1 VGKTLST
8 TSGTTTVKTADAE
21 PKKVKI
27 LPPKISIKAKQ
38 QDKHDDFIISQVE
51 KARNAFDKETLKPV
65 LEQYIS
71 EQLKLNRKSWAYTLK
86 PDEIVIKD
94 PEIIVF
100 AINNKAQEVEF
111 NKNREDFTHYLR
123 KLLNNEYIT
132 ITSELKELE
141 NVIVKTIDPN
151 EKFNNMVQENPVMLE
166 LKNTF
171 NLEL

>member
-1 VGKTLST
+1 M
-8 TSGTTTVKTADAE
+8 
-21 PKKVKI
+21 
-27 LPPKISIKAKQ
+27 
-38 QDKHDDFIISQVE
+38 
-51 KARNAFDKETLKPV
+51 LKPV
-65 LEQYIS
+65 LDQYIA

-86 PDEIVIKD
+86 PDEITIKD
-94 PEIIVF
+94 PEVIVF

-111 NKNREDFTHYLR
+111 NKNREDFTNYLR

-132 ITSELKELE
+132 IVSELKEME
-141 NVIVKTIDPN
+141 NVVVKTIDAN